1 MGLPAAEA
9 DLGRTFGGV
18 QDAGQREH
26 LAVVL
31 AGSSDNVSADD
42 GVVIAVGAPQGRGV
56 GGRGDGNEDEEE
68 EDREY
73 KHLIY
78 IAICSTTSALCAI
91 CLPDGGDH
99 KPNCNKA

>member
-1 MGLPAAEA
+1 MGSPAAES
-9 DLGRTFGGV
+9 DLERTLGGV
-18 QDAGQREH
+18 QDDGQQVR
-26 LAVVL
+26 LVVVL
-31 AGSSDNVSADD
+31 VGSHNVSADS
-42 GVVIAVGAPQGRGV
+42 GVVIAVDTPQGRTV

-99 KPNCNKA
+99 KLNRHKA